1 MVIKKK
7 ANTIYKEKKLY
18 LYKRNITYKDVKP
31 SNIMI
36 SKDKKNVK
44 FIDVIGIF

>member
-1 MVIKKK
+1 MLLYSLQIISVL
-7 ANTIYKEKKLY
+7 NY